1 LLYHHYAYR
10 DGQDA
15 HSRSSD
21 REDEKMGEESSRRE
35 PIQRYF
41 WRTREKPMEAHLL
54 RSPEWPS
61 GRAERDANES

>member
-21 REDEKMGEESSRRE
+21 REDEKMGEESSRGE
-35 PIQRYF
+35 PIQRYIG
-41 WRTREKPMEAHLL
+41 RTRETNGG
-54 RSPEWPS
+54 PS
-61 GRAERDANES
+61 LTLS